1 MSGNNL
7 VVIPQNIQLPAH
19 LLNNAELVA
28 QANAAAGG
36 GIKTGGFPRFSIAGS
51 KFFLVDGG
59 EKKLITDPKNPAL
72 PLMQLEVVVIGANP
86 RLSKV
91 LYEDDFQ
98 PGDADEPMCSSDDG
112 IRPDAHLAEPVF
124 HNCAQCPKNQW
135 GSKISKS
142 SGKEVKACSD
152 VKRLAMLPALDLD
165 FKAAGFTI
173 TPSSLGDWGKYVKA
187 LSERN
192 IPVTAVVT
200 NLTFDA
206 TVSYPKVNFAFGRF
220 LTPEEFAKV
229 TARSSGDDVKQI
241 ISPRASAVPALAAP
255 VAQPAAQAAPVATAP
270 VAAPVQE
277 PAKAPRQ
284 RRTRAEVPAG
294 VDAAA
299 AAAAAATTAQL
310 GAQAATA
317 QVAAQ
322 TTATA
327 IDPLGHLP
335 PEIRVAVQ
343 AVGPTSP
350 AGIAI
355 LAQYPAQVAAAPV
368 AAPALAPVAVV
379 AANPVEQVAQQAAAA
394 TVASFTPP
402 PVATASPATTQA
414 AGGLKALLQA
424 KLNKQ
429 APAA

>member
-7 VVIPQNIQLPAH
+7 VVIPHNIQLPAF
-19 LLNNAELVA
+19 LQNNAELVA

-36 GIKTGGFPRFSIAGS
+36 GIKTGGFPRISIAGS
-51 KFFLVDGG
+51 KFFIVDGG
-59 EKKLITDPKNPAL
+59 EKTLITDPANPAL
-72 PLMQLEVVVIGANP
+72 PLMQLAMVVIGANP

-91 LYEDDFQ
+91 LYEDDFE
-98 PGDADEPMCSSDDG
+98 PGSADEPLCSSDDG
-112 IRPDAHLAEPVF
+112 IRPDAHLAAPV
-124 HNCAQCPKNQW
+124 HNNCAQCPKNQW

-152 VKRLAMLPALDLD
+152 IKRLAMLPTVDLD
-165 FKAAGFTI
+165 FKALGFTI

-241 ISPRASAVPALAAP
+241 VSPRASAVPVLAAP
-255 VAQPAAQAAPVATAP
+255 TAQAAGIPVNPAP
-270 VAAPVQE
+270 TEAAPVQE

-284 RRTRAEVPAG
+284 RRTRAEPPVSVLVAA
-294 VDAAA
+294 DAAA
-299 AAAAAATTAQL
+299 QATVAQLAGQAATT
-310 GAQAATA
+310 

-322 TTATA
+322 AA
-327 IDPLGHLP
+327 AVDPLGHLP
-335 PEIRVAVQ
+335 PGIREAVQ

-350 AGIAI
+350 AGLAI
-355 LAQYPAQVAAAPV
+355 LAQYAVPASVAPPAHPHPQQ
-368 AAPALAPVAVV
+368 AAPAASPVVQ
-379 AANPVEQVAQQAAAA
+379 AAKQAAAA

-402 PVATASPATTQA
+402 VATPAATQA